1 MTHIEEQEYIRRIQ
15 DGDSKAYAFLV
26 DKYKNMAY
34 TISLKMIQDPAGAED
49 AAQESFIKA
58 YEAIRSFK
66 GGAKFSTWLY
76 TIVYRTC
83 LAHIKQRKAIPVSKQ
98 SPDEYYNRFD
108 DQPHKLE
115 KMQQEEKSKY
125 ITRAIN
131 ELPAN
136 EAILITLYYMNEN
149 SIKEINEITG
159 QSTANIKVQLFRARK
174 KLEQKLSGLI

>member
-1 MTHIEEQEYIRRIQ
+1 MTHIEEQEYIQRIK
-15 DGDSKAYAFLV
+15 DGDSNAYAFLV
-26 DKYKNMAY
+26 DKYKNMAF
-34 TISLKMIQDPAGAED
+34 TISLKMIQDPAEAED

-58 YEAIRSFK
+58 YEAIRSFR
-66 GGAKFSTWLY
+66 GGGKFSTWLY

-83 LAHIKQRKAIPVSKQ
+83 LAHIKQRKAIPVSKTSSDQ
-98 SPDEYYNRFD
+98 YHNRFD

-115 KMQQEEKSKY
+115 KMQQEEKAKY
-125 ITRAIN
+125 IKKAIN

-136 EAILITLYYMNEN
+136 EGILVTLYYMNEN

-159 QSTANIKVQLFRARK
+159 LSTANIKVQLFRARK